1 MTPDERLI
9 FQMTEEDAD
18 LQIWDAHTGKRWGY
32 FKFDPL
38 TAIALSPDGYLLAA
52 AENEMRLLEDEGY
65 QAPFPTRLAL
75 WRVSVDPGQQKV
87 ILNAQ
92 EELELQP
99 ETEWGFPLSLKAL
112 AFTPDGQYI
121 VGLADWIGEGN
132 MRARL
137 YVWDATSGRMIGREV
152 LPPRPRQMALV
163 EEGPAVAVLICSIP
177 CLEVRIYEINTG
189 R

>member
-1 MTPDERLI
+1 
-9 FQMTEEDAD
+9 
-18 LQIWDAHTGKRWGY
+18 
-32 FKFDPL
+32 
-38 TAIALSPDGYLLAA
+38 
-52 AENEMRLLEDEGY
+52 
-65 QAPFPTRLAL
+65 
-75 WRVSVDPGQQKV
+75 
-87 ILNAQ
+87 
-92 EELELQP
+92 LELQP

-137 YVWDATSGRMIGREV
+137 YVWDAASGRMIGREV

-163 EEGPAVAVLICSIP
+163 EEGQAVAVLICSNFP